1 MRIVVLAGGLSD
13 ERDVSLASGAQI
25 SNALVSKNH
34 DVLLL
39 DIYKGLQD
47 VSDFESAYKKYR
59 KETYTYNVPKEK
71 PNLEV
76 LRKQQNN
83 QKSLIGPN
91 VLEICQDADICFLA
105 LHGGIGENGQ
115 LQALFDIYGIQ
126 YTGSSYEGSLLAMNK
141 IISKELMAFKG
152 IKTPKWD
159 IYNFD
164 KELPEINYPVVF
176 KPNDNG
182 SSIGVI
188 ILNNSDEL
196 HKALEE
202 IKDIS
207 NTILIEEKID
217 GREFSVGIIGNA
229 ALPVIEIIP
238 KKGFFDYQSKY
249 QEGASEEISPAN
261 ISNSLAE
268 ELQNTALKVH
278 NLLGLKVY
286 SRIDFIVDQ
295 DNVIYC
301 IEANSL
307 PGMTQTSLLPKEAHA
322 NQISYQDL
330 CELLIIESLKK
341 YS

>member
-39 DIYKGLQD
+39 DIYTGLQD
-47 VSDFESAYKKYR
+47 VSDFESAYEKYR

-76 LRKQQNN
+76 LRKKQNN

-126 YTGSSYEGSLLAMNK
+126 YTGSAYEGSLLAMNK
-141 IISKELMAFKG
+141 IISKELMAFNG
-152 IKTPKWD
+152 TKTPEWD
-159 IYNFD
+159 IYHFG
-164 KELPEINYPVVF
+164 KEIPEIKYPVVF

-188 ILNNSDEL
+188 ILNDSDEL

-202 IKDIS
+202 MKGIS
-207 NTILIEEKID
+207 STILIEEKID
-217 GREFSVGIIGNA
+217 GREFSVGIIGSS

-238 KKGFFDYQSKY
+238 KQGFFDYQSKY

-261 ISNSLAE
+261 IPNSLAE

-286 SRIDFIVDQ
+286 SRIDFIVDE

-322 NQISYQDL
+322 NQISYEDL
-330 CELLIIESLKK
+330 CELLIMESLEK

>member
-141 IISKELMAFKG
+141 IISKELMAFNG

-159 IYNFD
+159 IYDFD
-164 KELPEINYPVVF
+164 KELPEINYP
-176 KPNDNG
+176 
-182 SSIGVI
+182 
-188 ILNNSDEL
+188 
-196 HKALEE
+196 
-202 IKDIS
+202 
-207 NTILIEEKID
+207 
-217 GREFSVGIIGNA
+217 
-229 ALPVIEIIP
+229 
-238 KKGFFDYQSKY
+238 
-249 QEGASEEISPAN
+249 
-261 ISNSLAE
+261 
-268 ELQNTALKVH
+268 
-278 NLLGLKVY
+278 
-286 SRIDFIVDQ
+286 
-295 DNVIYC
+295 
-301 IEANSL
+301 
-307 PGMTQTSLLPKEAHA
+307 
-322 NQISYQDL
+322 
-330 CELLIIESLKK
+330 
-341 YS
+341 

>member
-83 QKSLIGPN
+83 QKSLIGSN

-141 IISKELMAFKG
+141 VISKELMAFNG

-159 IYNFD
+159 IYDFD

-207 NTILIEEKID
+207 NTILIEEK
-217 GREFSVGIIGNA
+217 
-229 ALPVIEIIP
+229 
-238 KKGFFDYQSKY
+238 
-249 QEGASEEISPAN
+249 
-261 ISNSLAE
+261 
-268 ELQNTALKVH
+268 
-278 NLLGLKVY
+278 
-286 SRIDFIVDQ
+286 
-295 DNVIYC
+295 
-301 IEANSL
+301 
-307 PGMTQTSLLPKEAHA
+307 
-322 NQISYQDL
+322 
-330 CELLIIESLKK
+330 
-341 YS
+341 

>member
-1 MRIVVLAGGLSD
+1 MKIVVLAGGLSD

-25 SNALVSKNH
+25 SNALISKNH

-47 VSDFESAYKKYR
+47 VSNFETAYKKYK
-59 KETYTYNVPKEK
+59 KETYSYNVPKEK
-71 PNLEV
+71 PNLQE

-91 VLEICQDADICFLA
+91 VLAICQDADICFLA

-141 IISKELMAFKG
+141 IISKKLMAFNG

-159 IYNFD
+159 IYHFE
-164 KELPEINYPVVF
+164 KELPEISYPVVL

-188 ILNNSDEL
+188 MLDNSDEL
-196 HKALEE
+196 HQALEE
-202 IKDIS
+202 IKSIS
-207 NTILIEEKID
+207 NAVLIEEKID
-217 GREFSVGIIGNA
+217 GREFSVGIIGNS

-238 KKGFFDYQSKY
+238 KKDFFDYESKY
-249 QEGASEEISPAN
+249 QEGASEEVCPAN
-261 ISNSLAE
+261 IPKTLAA
-268 ELQNTALKVH
+268 ELQKMAINVH
-278 NLLGLKVY
+278 NILGLKVY
-286 SRIDFIVDQ
+286 SRIDFIVDH
-295 DNVIYC
+295 NNEIYC

-307 PGMTQTSLLPKEAHA
+307 PGMTKTSLLPQEAQA
-322 NQISYQDL
+322 NQISYEDL
-330 CELLIIESLKK
+330 CELLITESLKK